1 MSDER
6 ARWRAVGVAGLALAV
21 IALVIGIRPASLP
34 ESWLER
40 WLERRL
46 PPGSSIVAVR
56 HVIDEKGWQT
66 VDEWVSA
73 EGSLVL
79 VDMGSAWLSRR
90 YVYVYFGLDR
100 FGRLTSIDV
109 QKRATPITSTSAAS
123 PDS

>member
-6 ARWRAVGVAGLALAV
+6 ARWRAAGVAVLAFAIV
-21 IALVIGIRPASLP
+21 ALVIGINPSSLP

-46 PPGSSIVAVR
+46 PQGSSIVAVR
-56 HVIDEKGWQT
+56 QAIDEKGWQT

-73 EGSLVL
+73 DGSLVL
-79 VDMGSAWLSRR
+79 VHMGNAWLSRR

-109 QKRATPITSTSAAS
+109 QKHATRITSTSAAS

>member
-6 ARWRAVGVAGLALAV
+6 ARWRAAGVAVLALAI
-21 IALVIGIRPASLP
+21 IALAVAINPANLP

-40 WLERRL
+40 WLEGRL
-46 PPGSSIVAVR
+46 PQGSSIVAVR
-56 HVIDEKGWQT
+56 QAIDEKGWQT

-73 EGSLVL
+73 DGSLVL
-79 VDMGSAWLSRR
+79 VHMGNAWLSRR

-109 QKRATPITSTSAAS
+109 QKHATRITSTSAAS